1 MIYPPVQYHDY
12 LKLDELLNAQN
23 MRSRE
28 FGPEAHDE
36 MLFITVHQTYE
47 LWFKQI
53 LFEVDSVL
61 KIITASKVSET
72 DMGTVVSRLERV
84 TEIQRLLIDQVTVL
98 ETMTALDFL
107 DFRDKLF
114 PASGFQ
120 SFQFRLLENK
130 MGLTPDA
137 RLKYNQAA
145 YSAYLPE
152 NQKKA
157 LDQVEKEVSLFEG
170 VSKWLERTPFLSMNG
185 FDFWS
190 LYEKAVDEMFAS
202 DRQHVELNTILTEDV
217 KQRNLKMIDA
227 SKEMFKQLL
236 SENEYKKLQA
246 EGHWRLPHKALKAAL
261 LIQLYREE
269 PIFQQPFR
277 LITALLDMDE
287 LFTTWRYR
295 HALMAQ
301 RMIGTKI
308 GTGGSSGAQYLK
320 DATEKHKVFGDF
332 LKLTTFLIPRS
343 KLPRIPENVRE
354 KLGFTY

>member
-12 LKLDELLNAQN
+12 LKLDELLNAQKL
-23 MRSRE
+23 RSHE

-61 KIITASKVSET
+61 KMITASKVSET

-84 TEIQRLLIDQVTVL
+84 TEIQRLLVDQVTVL

-130 MGLTPDA
+130 LGLTPDA

-152 NQKKA
+152 AQKKA
-157 LDQVEKEVSLFEG
+157 LAQVEKETSLFEG
-170 VSKWLERTPFLSMNG
+170 VNNWLERTPFLSMDG

-190 LYEKAVDEMFAS
+190 TYEKAVIDMFQS
-202 DRQHVELNTILTEDV
+202 DREHVERNTLLTEDV
-217 KQRNLKMIDA
+217 KDRNLKMIDA

-236 SENEYKKLQA
+236 SESEYKKLQS
-246 EGHWRLPHKALKAAL
+246 EGHWRLSHKALKAAL
-261 LIQLYREE
+261 LIQLYRDE

-320 DATEKHKVFGDF
+320 DATEKHKVFSDF

-343 KLPRIPENVRE
+343 KLPALPEKVRSR
-354 KLGFTY
+354 LGFTY